1 MYSTRGDFSPQV
13 MNRLRNKPIEIAAK
27 QNMREDV
34 RVNPPS
40 LGLDELV
47 IEFCVK
53 LPPEMRTLLRL
64 RTYRLMAVLRKNVD

>member
-1 MYSTRGDFSPQV
+1 
-13 MNRLRNKPIEIAAK
+13 MNRLRNKLIEIVAK

-47 IEFCVK
+47 IELCVK
-53 LPPEMRTLLRL
+53 LPPEMRTLFASSNIQINGCPEEKRGLGPGEC
-64 RTYRLMAVLRKNVD
+64 AGK